1 MEKRIIS
8 WPDTALNYVFMTE
21 VMERWLRVRLS
32 LYFEAANR
40 SGGGEMINAF
50 SPALEGEV
58 EERSGEKPRL
68 CYQCGKCSTG
78 CLFNFAMD
86 ILPHQMMKLVHYGQ
100 KKRLLGSHTIW
111 ICAACETCTARC
123 PNDIDVA
130 GVIDTLRAMA
140 LEEGVKPAERNIPLF
155 HACFLG
161 NIQATGR
168 ISEPILMGSYKTFSG
183 DLVSDIGLAVEMLK
197 KGKIKLIPSVVK
209 DRRKVRRIF
218 KETKR

>member
-1 MEKRIIS
+1 
-8 WPDTALNYVFMTE
+8 
-21 VMERWLRVRLS
+21 
-32 LYFEAANR
+32 
-40 SGGGEMINAF
+40 MINTL
-50 SPALEGEV
+50 SSGLEREV

-86 ILPHQMMKLVHYGQ
+86 ILPHQMMKLVQYGQ
-100 KKRLLGSHTIW
+100 KERLLESNTIW

-155 HACFLG
+155 HRCFLG

-183 DLVSDIGLAVEMLK
+183 DLFSDIGLAAKMLA
-197 KGKIKLIPSVVK
+197 KGKIRLIPSVVK
-209 DRRKVRRIF
+209 SRREIRHIF
-218 KETKR
+218 EETK

>member
-1 MEKRIIS
+1 
-8 WPDTALNYVFMTE
+8 
-21 VMERWLRVRLS
+21 
-32 LYFEAANR
+32 
-40 SGGGEMINAF
+40 MINTL
-50 SPALEGEV
+50 SSGLEREV

-86 ILPHQMMKLVHYGQ
+86 ILPHQMMKLVQYGQ
-100 KKRLLGSHTIW
+100 KERLLESNTIW

-155 HACFLG
+155 HRCFLG

-183 DLVSDIGLAVEMLK
+183 DLFSDLGLAAKMLA

-209 DRRKVRRIF
+209 SRREIRHIF
-218 KETKR
+218 EETK

>member
-1 MEKRIIS
+1 
-8 WPDTALNYVFMTE
+8 
-21 VMERWLRVRLS
+21 
-32 LYFEAANR
+32 
-40 SGGGEMINAF
+40 MINAL
-50 SPALEGEV
+50 SSDLEREV

-86 ILPHQMMKLVHYGQ
+86 ILPHQMMKLIQYGQ
-100 KKRLLGSHTIW
+100 KERLLQSNTIW

-140 LEEGVKPAERNIPLF
+140 LDEGVKPAERSIPLF
-155 HACFLG
+155 HRCFLG

-168 ISEPILMGSYKTFSG
+168 ISEPILMGSYKTLSG
-183 DLVSDIGLAVEMLK
+183 DLLSDLGLAAKMLA

-209 DRRKVRRIF
+209 GRREIRHIF
-218 KETKR
+218 EETK